1 MLFAFLL
8 TGFYFT
14 VATRFFQIRYFS
26 LWIRQTLFSGSKPE
40 GTDKE
45 PENSMTR
52 FQALCTSLA
61 ATIGT
66 GNIAGV
72 AAAIVAGGPGS
83 LFWMW
88 ISAFFGM
95 MTSYAEKLLGHCY
108 RRRREDGS
116 YCGGAMMTMEFGL
129 GSRPMGMLYALL
141 CLPVSFGMG
150 NMVQVNAIAQSAEA
164 SLRISPLFTA
174 AVLIPALIFCLK
186 QNSTGIGRLNA
197 VLVPVMS
204 VVYMTGAF
212 LILWIGRRQLP
223 AALDLVRDDIFS
235 WRAISV
241 GVARGVFSNEA
252 GLGTSVIAHAQ
263 SDVTEPAEQGMW
275 GILEVFLDTIVM
287 CTVTGLVLL
296 VTGICGTS
304 HDGAVLTMDAFAS
317 VFGPFGRHLISL
329 SILLFAFS
337 TLVGWSFFGMEC
349 VRYIDSPWLS
359 RIYPVIYIAMILP
372 GCFWPMQT
380 VWRLSDL
387 CNALLAIPNLLSLF
401 LLRKQVIYLTN
412 LYLDS
417 KL

>member
-1 MLFAFLL
+1 
-8 TGFYFT
+8 
-14 VATRFFQIRYFS
+14 
-26 LWIRQTLFSGSKPE
+26 
-40 GTDKE
+40 
-45 PENSMTR
+45 MTR

-150 NMVQVNAIAQSAEA
+150 NMVQVNAIAQSQEA
-164 SLRISPLFTA
+164 ARATGRTYVHPYDDPYTIAGQGTIGVELEQQMPENTA

>member
-8 TGFYFT
+8 IGFYVT
-14 VATRFFQIRYFS
+14 VATRFCQIRYFS
-26 LWIRQTLFSGSKPE
+26 LWIRQTLFSGSNPE

-186 QNSTGIGRLNA
+186 QNST
-197 VLVPVMS
+197 
-204 VVYMTGAF
+204 
-212 LILWIGRRQLP
+212 
-223 AALDLVRDDIFS
+223 
-235 WRAISV
+235 
-241 GVARGVFSNEA
+241 
-252 GLGTSVIAHAQ
+252 
-263 SDVTEPAEQGMW
+263 
-275 GILEVFLDTIVM
+275 
-287 CTVTGLVLL
+287 
-296 VTGICGTS
+296 
-304 HDGAVLTMDAFAS
+304 
-317 VFGPFGRHLISL
+317 
-329 SILLFAFS
+329 
-337 TLVGWSFFGMEC
+337 
-349 VRYIDSPWLS
+349 
-359 RIYPVIYIAMILP
+359 RIHNNKTPKTYA
-372 GCFWPMQT
+372 
-380 VWRLSDL
+380 DL
-387 CNALLAIPNLLSLF
+387 CRGKQK
-401 LLRKQVIYLTN
+401 RK
-412 LYLDS
+412 
-417 KL
+417 

>member
-1 MLFAFLL
+1 
-8 TGFYFT
+8 
-14 VATRFFQIRYFS
+14 
-26 LWIRQTLFSGSKPE
+26 
-40 GTDKE
+40 
-45 PENSMTR
+45 MTR

-66 GNIAGV
+66 GDIAGV
-72 AAAIVAGGPGS
+72 AGAIVAGGPGS

-204 VVYMTGAF
+204 IVYMTGAF

-304 HDGAVLTMDAFAS
+304 HDGAVLTMDAFCFCLRTFWETSDLTEHSPVCVLHVGRLELLRDGMCPLHRLSVAEPNLSGDLHRNDPSRLLLANADGVAS
-317 VFGPFGRHLISL
+317 VRSL
-329 SILLFAFS
+329 QRASGHPQSFKSFS
-337 TLVGWSFFGMEC
+337 FCE
-349 VRYIDSPWLS
+349 S
-359 RIYPVIYIAMILP
+359 R
-372 GCFWPMQT
+372 
-380 VWRLSDL
+380 
-387 CNALLAIPNLLSLF
+387 
-401 LLRKQVIYLTN
+401 
-412 LYLDS
+412 
-417 KL
+417 